1 MTLPLSVR
9 ILREEHAS
17 LTAVLHALRTLMEE
31 GPGPAS
37 ASFFDAMRAMLFY
50 IDEFPE
56 RQHHPREAQ
65 YLFAPL
71 AQRAP
76 ALAATLERLESE
88 HHRGEQQV
96 RALQQQ
102 LLAWELLGES
112 RRPAFAQGL
121 QRYVGHYL
129 DHMRREETEL
139 LPAALAH
146 LTAEDWA
153 AADAAFAAH
162 VHPLSGQPGR
172 DPAYDRLFTRIVL
185 RAPGPFGLRDAAG
198 QAGRTPAALR
208 PQDQAQAQAAAFKAG

>member
-1 MTLPLSVR
+1 MSLPLSVR

-17 LTAVLHALRTLMEE
+17 LTAVLHSLRTLMEE
-31 GPGPAS
+31 GPDHAGA
-37 ASFFDAMRAMLFY
+37 AFFDAMRAMLFY

-56 RQHHPREAQ
+56 RQHHPRETQ
-65 YLFAPL
+65 FLFEPL

-76 ALAATLERLESE
+76 EVAATLERLEAE
-88 HHRGEQQV
+88 HRHGEQQV

-146 LTAEDWA
+146 LTPEDWA

-162 VHPLSGQPGR
+162 VHPLSGHPGR

-198 QAGRTPAALR
+198 QASRTQAALR
-208 PQDQAQAQAAAFKAG
+208 PQAQAAAFKAG